1 MGLCG
6 GTTQSPRIMTS
17 TACRLK
23 PEIPPSSEPL
33 RRGSLG
39 RAATFRQSD
48 VERVIKTLQ
57 RTGLGVS
64 KVLVEN
70 GRVIVLPLTAPEP
83 EAHPDAANA
92 WDDLLSDDKA

>member
-1 MGLCG
+1 MLESKLGPIPRH
-6 GTTQSPRIMTS
+6 SPFVRRCS
-17 TACRLK
+17 ALSK
-23 PEIPPSSEPL
+23 P
-33 RRGSLG
+33 RRGGGMG

-83 EAHPDAANA
+83 EAHPDDANA
-92 WDDLLSDDKA
+92 WDDLLPDDKA